1 MKLIVKDLKFQE
13 TSEILLKHF
22 PEAPE
27 EELVI
32 YPEYTEKSGLRVLKC
47 GNNVKIPGC
56 SVLPG
61 AWDGAWRSG
70 ERYFLLGDRVHEP
83 AWDDVRLFQKWSA

>member
-47 GNNVKIPGC
+47 GNNVKIRC
-56 SVLPG
+56 V
-61 AWDGAWRSG
+61 
-70 ERYFLLGDRVHEP
+70 
-83 AWDDVRLFQKWSA
+83 

>member
-22 PEAPE
+22 PEAPG

-32 YPEYTEKSGLRVLKC
+32 YPEYTEKSGLKVLKY
-47 GNNVKIPGC
+47 GNNVKIQYHQDVQYYHTRAGLERCLIVPETGC
-56 SVLPG
+56 LKP
-61 AWDGAWRSG
+61 R
-70 ERYFLLGDRVHEP
+70 
-83 AWDDVRLFQKWSA
+83 Q